1 MSLWSWHG
9 MNYSRPYLSTRQYI
23 TEICEIFPQVQLIT
37 QGIYQL
43 PPKSLSQ
50 FSLHGAWA
58 IILYVV
64 RFTNVLTLLVSPFK
78 ARLIFL
84 TAKTR
89 SKKGLTW
96 PSDIIL
102 HRRFWW
108 TLPCCLTA
116 PSHYRNRCWLIISK
130 VEWQSLEGIS
140 QEIPQ
145 PSIIKLAWML
155 LFWTY
160 IKS

>member
-1 MSLWSWHG
+1 MVLTWNELFPPIFINKAIYHWDMRDISPSAIDHA
-9 MNYSRPYLSTRQYI
+9 RHLSTA
-23 TEICEIFPQVQLIT
+23 T
-37 QGIYQL
+37 QEFVSVFVTWCVGHYSLCRAFYQCAYFISVTIQS
-43 PPKSLSQ
+43 P
-50 FSLHGAWA
+50 
-58 IILYVV
+58 INILDGQD
-64 RFTNVLTLLVSPFK
+64 TLQ
-78 ARLIFL
+78 
-84 TAKTR
+84 
-89 SKKGLTW
+89 KGLTW
-96 PSDIIL
+96 PSDTIL